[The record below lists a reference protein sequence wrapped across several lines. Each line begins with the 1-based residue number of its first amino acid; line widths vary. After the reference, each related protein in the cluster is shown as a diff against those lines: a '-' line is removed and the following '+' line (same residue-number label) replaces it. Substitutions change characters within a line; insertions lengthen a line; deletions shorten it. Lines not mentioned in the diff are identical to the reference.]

1 MPSITKQRQLDLVSS
16 RIELTGGRY
25 STRKLGSDI
34 RNLQKF
40 VGTKAQRRAIG
51 QASVDKAVDKIAG
64 MGKKKKYSTKKFA
77 SDVRNVQSLIGTKSQ
92 RRAIGDA
99 VTGKAVAK
107 IAGMGVMLAGR
118 GHKKTRLE
126 KAMCS

>member
-1 MPSITKQRQLDLVSS
+1 MPSVTKQRQLDLVSA
-16 RIELTGGRY
+16 RIELTGGKY

-34 RNLQKF
+34 RNLQKL

-51 QASVDKAVDKIAG
+51 QAVTDKAVAKVQGAG
-64 MGKKKKYSTKKFA
+64 KYNTKKFA
-77 SDVRNVQSLIGTKSQ
+77 SDVRNVQSVIGSKSQ
-92 RRAIGDA
+92 RRAVGDA
-99 VTGKAVAK
+99 ITGKALAK
-107 IAGMGVMLAGR
+107 IAGSGVMLAGR

>member
-1 MPSITKQRQLDLVSS
+1 MPSVTKQRQLDLVSS
-16 RIELTGGRY
+16 RIELTGGGRY

-34 RNLQKF
+34 RNLQKL

-51 QASVDKAVDKIAG
+51 QAVTDKAVAKVQGAG
-64 MGKKKKYSTKKFA
+64 KYNTKKFA
-77 SDVRNVQSLIGTKSQ
+77 SDVRNVQSVIGSKSQ
-92 RRAIGDA
+92 RRAVGDA
-99 VTGKAVAK
+99 ITGKALAK
-107 IAGMGVMLAGR
+107 IAGSGVMLAGR